1 MYDEEGFK
9 GGGLGVVILNLK
21 VSSMYIDMT
30 T

>member
-1 MYDEEGFK
+1 MYDEEFQ

-30 T
+30 I